1 MTELI
6 QLTGNK
12 SEFSNYVT
20 DPIILKEDSRV
31 CLNKASF
38 SIPVIVN
45 REIEFPYSGTGVDF
59 EDTFF
64 KIAINGVENNITY
77 QEFYNAYD
85 TLDLL
90 QSVTVEEF
98 YSGVF
103 PCFVD
108 NITTFKDDDG
118 FFYNIPTFIECVS
131 KACDVK
137 FDYYKFNSESKYEP
151 NTVSDEF
158 FPTNFI
164 VNGTTI
170 TQIKNFRRIIEFGL
184 VVQYQ
189 PEKVTKSAVS
199 TVEWAAENVNNF
211 NSNGDGITTDNAN
224 AAMAVCPDIFD
235 PNGGW
240 IKATPQVNAGKA
252 SLGIIFMGKGTDDPL
267 NITGVYQPENFDV
280 GIEFFLLGS
289 GERVLQIIDG
299 NETFVYYDSTL
310 NTEVVKTIPN
320 YVPPNQILSWD
331 HNQDN
336 FYFLVR
342 KGRSMNGTTEFTTTI
357 IQGEATDIDDEANK
371 VIYVAKTTLNTSQI
385 DIKTIAYSLGT
396 GNGFDNWEFIE
407 KTEDSKTEDTYQQTT
422 GDLDGIS
429 SASSLILTPFLNNAT
444 TWELED
450 DFWNRIGITQ
460 DDGQFNIRSDI
471 NDAGWNK
478 KIKWVL
484 PQNINK
490 NYWFGQQYI
499 SSILD
504 LSTNPDYISFLRNSS
519 VGYIGDI
526 PREIAV
532 SILDLPIVPNVGSF
546 IGATNNEVFDAG
558 NINKVVNYIQTDKED
573 LELDNNR
580 SINYVYE
587 AFNLVYRKL
596 NNQQKMPITQLKIKL
611 GFKNFKNNSDQQIK
625 TMEGIVKL
633 EMIFD

>member
-20 DPIILKEDSRV
+20 DPIILKENSRV

-90 QSVTVEEF
+90 QSLTVEEF

-131 KACDVK
+131 KASDVK

-211 NSNGDGITTDNAN
+211 TANADGITTADAN
-224 AAMAVCPDIFD
+224 PAMAVCPNIFD

-252 SLGIIFMGKGTDDPL
+252 SLGIIFMGKGNDDPL

-280 GIEFFLLGS
+280 GIEFSILGS

-310 NTEVVKTIPN
+310 NTEVIKTIPN
-320 YVPPNQILSWD
+320 YVPPNQIFSFD

-357 IQGEATDIDDEANK
+357 IQGETTDIDDEANK

-385 DIKTIAYSLGT
+385 DIKTIAYSLGA
-396 GNGFDNWEFIE
+396 GNGFDNWEFIA
-407 KTEDSKTEDTYQQTT
+407 KTEDSKTEDNYQQTT

-429 SASSLILTPFLNNAT
+429 SANSLILTPFLNNAT

-478 KIKWVL
+478 KLKWVL

-504 LSTNPDYISFLRNSS
+504 LSTNPNYISFLRNSS
-519 VGYIGDI
+519 VGFIGDI

-546 IGATNNEVFDAG
+546 IGATNNEVFDSG

-625 TMEGIVKL
+625 TMEGIV
-633 EMIFD
+633 I